1 VKVEE
6 SIKDITGIKKVVSR
20 ASRGSAYIS
29 IEVDVNADIKRVLD
43 DVNQRI
49 DTISNLPLGMEPIN
63 VYQVEWR
70 QDVIEMGLVGDRPLE
85 ELKPIA
91 KQIEDELL
99 QLNNVMLVYLSAPE
113 EEIAIE
119 VDPLVL
125 RKYDLTL
132 NDVSNAIRRYSANFS
147 AGEVKTNSGMIAVRI
162 ENQYYRGDE
171 FRNIPVKLGANGA
184 KVLLQDI
191 ATIKDGFT
199 EEERYFEYSGQNAI

>member
-1 VKVEE
+1 
-6 SIKDITGIKKVVSR
+6 
-20 ASRGSAYIS
+20 
-29 IEVDVNADIKRVLD
+29 
-43 DVNQRI
+43 
-49 DTISNLPLGMEPIN
+49 MEPIN

-132 NDVSNAIRRYSANFS
+132 
-147 AGEVKTNSGMIAVRI
+147 
-162 ENQYYRGDE
+162 
-171 FRNIPVKLGANGA
+171 
-184 KVLLQDI
+184 
-191 ATIKDGFT
+191 
-199 EEERYFEYSGQNAI
+199 